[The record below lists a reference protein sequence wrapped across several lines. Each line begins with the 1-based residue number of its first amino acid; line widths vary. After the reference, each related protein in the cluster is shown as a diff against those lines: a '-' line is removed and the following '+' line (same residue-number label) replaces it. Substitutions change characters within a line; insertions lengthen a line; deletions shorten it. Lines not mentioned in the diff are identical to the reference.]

1 MTTRNHNNRS
11 EKMKG
16 HMPYKDDEAV
26 QKGEKDAGHQ
36 GGHKGSSWRSVRPAT
51 ASEEAPN
58 HSNQGKVAEQAKHG

>member
-36 GGHKGSSWRSVRPAT
+36 GGHKGDGGGGVPKT
-51 ASEEAPN
+51 
-58 HSNQGKVAEQAKHG
+58 QGQGQANKDVDNRGQNRGHG

>member
-36 GGHKGSSWRSVRPAT
+36 GGHKGDGGGGVPKT
-51 ASEEAPN
+51 
-58 HSNQGKVAEQAKHG
+58 QGQGQAN